1 MLASVTTKRG
11 TAFSAATE
19 GRGALA
25 SRAVAEAAGAAASD
39 AVVVAVRVDFPVA
52 PVDVDVAL
60 AVEADVVLAVGFAA
74 FRPVDFALPVPSA
87 ERLLPPFF
95 AAPLTGADDTLSAAA
110 AADFDARDRAAGA
123 AGAAGAAPEVSGLVA
138 GAGVAMSLAEGRFLA
153 GICRVEKVGR

>member
-19 GRGALA
+19 AEGRGALA
-25 SRAVAEAAGAAASD
+25 SCAVAAAAGAAASD

-52 PVDVDVAL
+52 PVDVAL

-110 AADFDARDRAAGA
+110 AADFAARDRAAGA